1 MWNDVKSK
9 EKRDALVQ
17 DYLARRK
24 RLRTRFKSERVGD
37 ADLQFNAAK
46 MFKPITAAATEQA
59 SKQAADIEKVTKA
72 LDQLPAAIA
81 AEANF
86 NPITALF
93 GEAATAMKSQAQA
106 LPAPPD
112 PALFVNADRNLNR
125 QAIKKFGF
133 KPPSELDHK
142 SH

>member
-17 DYLARRK
+17 DYLACRK
-24 RLRTRFKSERVGD
+24 RLQTRFESEKVGD
-37 ADLQFNAAK
+37 AALQFDAAK
-46 MFKPITAAATEQA
+46 LFKPITAAATEQA

-72 LDQLPAAIA
+72 LEQLPAAIA

-93 GEAATAMKSQAQA
+93 GEDATSRRRKLF
-106 LPAPPD
+106 LP
-112 PALFVNADRNLNR
+112 R
-125 QAIKKFGF
+125 QLQHY
-133 KPPSELDHK
+133 S
-142 SH
+142 